1 MRKLYNLN
9 LPWFSLIRTTIHLRS
24 LKIKKIVKIVFPL
37 AIGAFLVWYSL
48 SDISLKILGTYFKE
62 ANYSFILLGLF
73 FGVLSHLSRAYR
85 WKFMLAPLG
94 FKPKFTNSVLA
105 VLVGYLVNL
114 AIPRAGEVSRA
125 LVLTNYEEVPFE
137 KGFGTIVAERIADLI
152 MMLLVVLITLFVQF
166 DFIYNLLI
174 SNFNPLKISIALAI
188 LGIGSYMLT
197 SLVKKAKSG
206 FLLKI
211 KTFVSGLIE
220 GVTSIF
226 KMKNKWAFIFHTV
239 FIWSMYIAMFWATIP
254 AIDGLNV
261 PLGGI
266 LIGFIAGGFS
276 IAATNGGVGLYPIAV
291 ASALA
296 LFDIPAE
303 TATAFGW
310 IMWTAQTA
318 MIVVFG
324 GFAFLFLPIFNKN
337 K

>member
-1 MRKLYNLN
+1 MDV
-9 LPWFSLIRTTIHLRS
+9 LI
-24 LKIKKIVKIVFPL
+24 
-37 AIGAFLVWYSL
+37 G
-48 SDISLKILGTYFKE
+48 YFKE
-62 ANYSFILLGLF
+62 ANYSWIFLGLF

-85 WKFMLAPLG
+85 WKFMLKPLG
-94 FKPKFTNSVLA
+94 FKPKFANNVLA

-114 AIPRAGEVSRA
+114 ALPRAGEVSRA
-125 LVLTNYEEVPFE
+125 LVLTNYENVPFE

-152 MMLLVVLITLFVQF
+152 MMLSIVIITLFVEF
-166 DFIYNLLI
+166 DFIYNLLTK
-174 SNFNPLKISIALAI
+174 NFNPTKIIIGLAVLI
-188 LGIGSYMLT
+188 IGFYIFS
-197 SLVKKAKSG
+197 SFVKKAKSG

-226 KMKNKWAFIFHTV
+226 KMKNKWAFIFHTL
-239 FIWSMYIAMFWATIP
+239 FIWVMYVAMFWATIP

-276 IAATNGGVGLYPIAV
+276 IAATNGGIGLYPIAV
-291 ASALA
+291 AGALA
-296 LFDIPAE
+296 LFDIPTE
-303 TATAFGW
+303 PATAFGW

-318 MIVVFG
+318 MIIVFG
-324 GFAFLFLPIFNKN
+324 GLAFLVLPIYNK